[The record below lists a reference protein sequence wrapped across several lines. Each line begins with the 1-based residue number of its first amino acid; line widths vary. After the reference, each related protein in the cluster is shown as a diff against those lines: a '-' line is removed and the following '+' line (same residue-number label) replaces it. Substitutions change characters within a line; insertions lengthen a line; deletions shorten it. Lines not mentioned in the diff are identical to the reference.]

1 MRGADRDL
9 PRAFLPRLLQ
19 DVDGASVRQ
28 RTDERRR
35 VGAIA
40 LFVLV
45 EKTVPWGNRMSQ
57 LTGELLVVWGAAG
70 LIRLI

>member
-19 DVDGASVRQ
+19 DADGASVRQ
-28 RTDERRR
+28 RTDGRRR

-45 EKTVPWGNRMSQ
+45 EKSGRVRQ
-57 LTGELLVVWGAAG
+57 LTGEL
-70 LIRLI
+70 